1 MTLESS
7 DMQIFHLRL
16 PAELDHLPAFLDHVR
31 QAAEAAGLATAQ
43 GIHLEL
49 AVEEALVNV
58 FNYAYAGQN
67 PPGAVTCQVMTAADS
82 LTVEIVDEGPPFDP
96 LARPDPDITLDLED
110 RQPGGLGILMIRQ
123 FTDDVAYRRED
134 GRNVLTIRMQ
144 KG

>member
-1 MTLESS
+1 
-7 DMQIFHLRL
+7 
-16 PAELDHLPAFLDHVR
+16 
-31 QAAEAAGLATAQ
+31 
-43 GIHLEL
+43 
-49 AVEEALVNV
+49 
-58 FNYAYAGQN
+58 
-67 PPGAVTCQVMTAADS
+67 MTAADN